1 MNVYR
6 GLSGGSVGEGRERT
20 QKGKKIEIKI
30 LTCSK
35 LEVKC
40 LEIYFI

>member
-1 MNVYR
+1 MNVYG

-20 QKGKKIEIKI
+20 QKGKKLEIKI
-30 LTCSK
+30 LTSK
-35 LEVKC
+35 LEVKF